1 MAAAVVTDQGEEI
14 NKLVGRIVSA
24 QKKYEEFSQ
33 EQVDCIIEAMA
44 KEAERNAE
52 TLARMAV
59 EETGFGRIEDKI
71 IKNYLASRNIYE
83 YIKEMKTVGVV
94 NSYPDLGIEEIA
106 APAGVVLAI
115 IPSTNPTSTT
125 IYKALISL
133 KARNGVVFSPHP
145 AAANCIKHSVELLHK
160 AAVSAGAPEGII
172 ACLDNPTIEA
182 ANALMKHP
190 GVAVILATGG
200 MGMVRAAYSSGKPAY
215 GVGPGN
221 VPAYIDRSAD
231 PAKAVQRVL
240 TGKTFDWGT
249 VCSSEQ
255 AIVADA
261 PVYENVTDALKT
273 YKAYLCSPEETGRL
287 EKTVVTLQFSVNP
300 DIVGRSPVVIAD
312 LAGFKVQDDTTA
324 LVVEYS
330 GVGKDFPLSIEKLSP
345 VLALYKVNG
354 WREGCARCI
363 EILNFG
369 GLGHT
374 LSLHCEDEKIIRE
387 FALRKPASRI
397 LLNTSSTH
405 GAVGFTTNLPPS
417 LTLGCGPLG
426 GNITSD
432 NITPL
437 HLVTIKRLARGV
449 REAESTLPVLRSK
462 NAQSRDEGMH
472 QTSAET
478 LEDFKKKSSAKKNI
492 AEIVDSFLDGR
503 ISAGKKMEISVV
515 SSSTLPE
522 VAATAESETSEP
534 SEETMPADFVC
545 ETDVIKAIN
554 SGSKIRITRKTIIT
568 PLARELA
575 DKYCIFVIG

>member
-1 MAAAVVTDQGEEI
+1 MAADGVTDQGEEI
-14 NKLVGRIVSA
+14 NKLVERVVSA

-33 EQVDCIIEAMA
+33 QQVDCIIEAMA

-59 EETGFGRIEDKI
+59 EETGFGRIQDKI

-106 APAGVVLAI
+106 SPVGVVLAI

-125 IYKALISL
+125 IFKALISL
-133 KARNGVVFSPHP
+133 KSRNGVVFSPHP
-145 AAANCIKHSVELLHK
+145 TAANCIKYTAGLLHK

-172 ACLDNPTIEA
+172 ACIDNSTIEA
-182 ANALMKHP
+182 TNALMKHP

-231 PAKAVQRVL
+231 ADKAVQRVL

-261 PVYENVTDALKT
+261 PVYEKVTDALKK
-273 YKAYLCSPEETGRL
+273 YKAHLCSPEETGRL
-287 EKTVVTLQFSVNP
+287 EKTVVTPQFGVNP

-312 LAGFKVQDDTTA
+312 KAGFKVPEDTTA

-363 EILNFG
+363 EILSFG

-426 GNITSD
+426 DNITSD

-449 REAESTLPVLRSK
+449 REAESTLPVL
-462 NAQSRDEGMH
+462 QSGRDRPGDAGMH
-472 QTSAET
+472 QASVET
-478 LEDFKKKSSAKKNI
+478 QEDFKKSSTKKNI
-492 AEIVDSFLDGR
+492 TEIVDGFLEGR
-503 ISAGKKMEISVV
+503 ISKGKKMEISVV

-522 VAATAESETSEP
+522 VAASTESETSEP
-534 SEETMPADFVC
+534 LQEELPADFVC
-545 ETDVIKAIN
+545 ETDVVKAIN
-554 SGSKIRITRKTIIT
+554 SGSKIRITKKTIIT

-575 DKYCIFVIG
+575 DKYQILIVI